1 MAIDSRPT
9 IKKGIRI
16 KKHRRTTMIPA
27 AIAINGGIYVSMI
40 LLFICWIKSCGS
52 DQSVLGSVYGNR
64 SG

>member
-1 MAIDSRPT
+1 
-9 IKKGIRI
+9 
-16 KKHRRTTMIPA
+16 MIPA